1 MKRFLW
7 LCVIVFLFLICL
19 GCGDTFRP
27 VIIPNPPKFPDPRA
41 AHTVVTISDNG
52 DLPGSA
58 MVVDVTGDSDVSE
71 ADCQEGSP
79 CIGIAPVHAVQ
90 QTATQV
96 LVANQSIPGVL
107 GDSLSKVNFSGTTI
121 SGVTTISLPPDSAP
135 NFVAVAP
142 SDTTAYVTLPNYFDP
157 VQNAIVPSVGVVST
171 TTNSLLT
178 TIPVGNCPMAI
189 AVTPDKNKLYVA
201 SNGSFCK
208 VPIPGGSLSAFNALD
223 DSPRTITGTLN
234 SPPLWLAARSDSQRV
249 FVLESNGTLAVLDTT
264 STANPDILTET
275 SVSVPGALSMLY
287 DGHLNRLYIPGGN
300 QLAVVDVAP
309 SVPQLL
315 KSVPIPQI
323 AGVPPVNASAVA
335 VAALPDGSRAYVA
348 SVSTPQP
355 SQVSISA
362 VQGDGAIATY
372 TYTLTGGH
380 DVTAGMAIA
389 ISGIGTPAGFDG
401 TFTINS
407 VAGTSCDQQVC
418 TFQAAN
424 TTVATQTSVAGSG
437 SSTIDNLFPQVTVI
451 NTSANTIKTTV
462 GIPGFPEVI
471 AVDPQVKICT
481 TTRFPFNMAA
491 GGDSS
496 RVYLAS
502 CDGGNVNFIDTAND
516 TYLQRLP
523 APVSDRPPVNG
534 NQPPPQNP
542 VFMIAGP

>member
-7 LCVIVFLFLICL
+7 LFVIVFLFLICT

-96 LVANQSIPGVL
+96 LVVNQSVSGAL

-121 SGVTTISLPPDSAP
+121 TGVTTISLPPDSAP

-142 SDTTAYVTLPNYFDP
+142 LDTTAYVTLPNFVPDP
-157 VQNAIVPSVGVVST
+157 VNFPNVVVPSVGLVSA
-171 TTNSLLT
+171 TTNALVN
-178 TIPVGNCPMAI
+178 TIPVQDDPVAI

-201 SNGSFCK
+201 NRGSSSVSC
-208 VPIPGGSLSAFNALD
+208 FNTVD
-223 DSPRTITGTLN
+223 RSPRSAPIILSS
-234 SPPLWLAARSDSQRV
+234 SPIWLAARSDSQRV

-264 STANPDILTET
+264 STAGPDILTET
-275 SVSVPGALSMLY
+275 GVSVPGALSMLY

-300 QLAVVDVAP
+300 QLAVVDAAQ

-315 KSVPIPQI
+315 KSIPIPEI
-323 AGVPPVNASAVA
+323 PGVPPVNASAVA

-348 SVSTPQP
+348 SVSAPQP
-355 SQVSISA
+355 TQVSISA
-362 VQGDGAIATY
+362 VEGGGTNATY
-372 TYTLTGGH
+372 TYTLMGGH
-380 DVTAGMAIA
+380 DVTPGMTIA
-389 ISGIGTPAGFDG
+389 ISGINAPAGFDG
-401 TFTINS
+401 TFTIEGVS
-407 VAGTSCDQQVC
+407 GTACDQQAC
-418 TFQAAN
+418 TFRTVNA
-424 TTVATQTSVAGSG
+424 TVAGETSVAGSG

-451 NTSANTIKTTV
+451 DTSGNTIKTTV
-462 GIPGFPEVI
+462 GIPGFPEAI

-491 GGDSS
+491 AGDSS